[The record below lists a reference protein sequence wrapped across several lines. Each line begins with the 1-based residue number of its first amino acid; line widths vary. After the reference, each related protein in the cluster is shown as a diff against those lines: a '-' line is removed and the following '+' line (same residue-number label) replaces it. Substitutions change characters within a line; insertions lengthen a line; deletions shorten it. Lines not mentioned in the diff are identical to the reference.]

1 MEIDSNKNMATIL
14 VILVTL
20 YIAVFLVFGCITLIR
35 SIFMKTDFEKE
46 QEELWKNKLEDLQKE
61 LKNEK

>member
-1 MEIDSNKNMATIL
+1 MATIL

-20 YIAVFLVFGCITLIR
+20 HIAVFLVFGCITLIR

-61 LKNEK
+61 LKK